1 MPLAL
6 SNSVKELLVIF
17 FIVLIPTLPVTF
29 FGWTLL
35 SRRRRGRSEEIE
47 IETGRSPATPFAV
60 ISVVGS
66 VIAVAAFFALL
77 LAVLARAIAA

>member
-1 MPLAL
+1 MSLAL

-17 FIVLIPTLPVTF
+17 FIVLIPTVPVTF
-29 FGWTLL
+29 FGWRLL